1 MLIGVLIGLCAGLVA
16 AVAWHLTHGARTDGA
31 LRLAEGRLD
40 DAQRTADEARRVADE
55 REAQLRVATADAAAA
70 RTAREVAISEL
81 ELLRRNEAEARARS
95 EEERT
100 LLTGAFAELSAQALA
115 QNNEQFLALADTKLA
130 EARTAAQGDLSQR
143 EQAFAALLTPL
154 RDTLGRYERAL
165 QEMELE
171 RKGAYAGLSER
182 VAALHAGHEQLAK
195 ETRNLVT
202 ALRSPHTRGR
212 WGEMTLR
219 RAVEAAGMTPHC
231 DFDEQATTATPDG
244 SIRPDMVVHLP
255 GGGEVVVD
263 SKVPLDAFLAFT
275 EADDDTSRHAHL
287 ERHARQLRTHIEQ
300 LAKKEYWKHYDR
312 SPEFVVCF
320 IPGESLLAAACEA
333 DSTLQDHALSR
344 RIVLATP
351 NTLVAALR
359 TIALS
364 WQQETMAENARE
376 VRQLGAELYDRL
388 RTMTGHLQSLQRSLT
403 SSVESYNKA
412 VGSLE
417 SRVLV
422 SARKFPGLG
431 VVATESAEISELAP
445 IEVTARHLQALDMV
459 DDPDAAGDD
468 EVGGS
473 EDEDQGG
480 SIGVQPTLL
489 TLRDSGAAG
498 AR

>member
-1 MLIGVLIGLCAGLVA
+1 MILGVLIGLCVGLAAGA
-16 AVAWHLTHGARTDGA
+16 AWHLSRGARGAAA
-31 LRLAEGRLD
+31 LRLAEGRLA
-40 DAQRTADEARRVADE
+40 DAQRTADA
-55 REAQLRVATADAAAA
+55 REAQLRDATEAAAVA
-70 RTAREVAISEL
+70 ETARAVAVSEL
-81 ELLRRNEAEARARS
+81 ELRRRSEDETRARTDQ
-95 EEERT
+95 ERA
-100 LLTGAFAELSAQALA
+100 LLAGTFAELSAQALA

-154 RDTLGRYERAL
+154 RETLSRYERAL
-165 QEMELE
+165 QDMELE

-244 SIRPDMVVHLP
+244 QVRPDMVVHLP

-275 EADDDTSRHAHL
+275 EADDEAGRRAQL
-287 ERHARQLRTHIEQ
+287 EKHARQLRTHVEQ
-300 LAKKEYWKHYDR
+300 LAKKEYWRHYER

-333 DSTLQDHALSR
+333 DPTLQDHALGR

-364 WQQETMAENARE
+364 WRQETMAENARE
-376 VRQLGAELYDRL
+376 VRQLGSELYERL

-403 SSVESYNKA
+403 ASVESYNKA

-431 VVATESAEISELAP
+431 VVTAESAEIAELPP
-445 IEVTARHLQALDMV
+445 IEVTARHLQALEMV
-459 DDPDAAGDD
+459 GDD
-468 EVGGS
+468 DVADDGAAQTPE
-473 EDEDQGG
+473 
-480 SIGVQPTLL
+480 QPTLL
-489 TLRDSGAAG
+489 ALPDNGTAG
-498 AR
+498 TGTPA

>member
-1 MLIGVLIGLCAGLVA
+1 VILGVLIGLCVGLAAG
-16 AVAWHLTHGARTDGA
+16 AVWHLSRGARGVGA
-31 LRLAEGRLD
+31 LRLAEGRLA
-40 DAQRTADEARRVADE
+40 DAQRAADA
-55 REAQLRVATADAAAA
+55 REAQLRDAIEAAAVA
-70 RTAREVAISEL
+70 ETARAVAVSEL
-81 ELLRRNEAEARARS
+81 ELRRRS
-95 EEERT
+95 EDETRTRADEERA
-100 LLTGAFAELSAQALA
+100 LLTGTFAELSAQALA
-115 QNNEQFLALADTKLA
+115 QNNEQFLALAGTKLA

-154 RDTLGRYERAL
+154 RETLSRYERAL
-165 QEMELE
+165 QDMELE

-244 SIRPDMVVHLP
+244 QVRPDMVVHLP

-275 EADDDTSRHAHL
+275 EADDEAGRRAHL
-287 ERHARQLRTHIEQ
+287 EKHARQLRTHVEQ
-300 LAKKEYWKHYDR
+300 LAKKEYWRHYDR

-364 WQQETMAENARE
+364 WRQETMAESARE
-376 VRQLGAELYDRL
+376 VRQLGAELYERL

-431 VVATESAEISELAP
+431 VVTAESAEIAELAP
-445 IEVTARHLQALDMV
+445 IEVSARHLQALEMV
-459 DDPDAAGDD
+459 G
-468 EVGGS
+468 
-473 EDEDQGG
+473 DEDGADDADDG
-480 SIGVQPTLL
+480 AAPTPEQPTLL
-489 TLRDSGAAG
+489 ALPDSGAAG
-498 AR
+498 TGTPA

>member
-1 MLIGVLIGLCAGLVA
+1 MILGVLIGLCVGIAAG
-16 AVAWHLTHGARTDGA
+16 AVWHLVRGARGADA
-31 LRLAEGRLD
+31 LRLAEGRLA
-40 DAQRTADEARRVADE
+40 DAQRIADA
-55 REAQLRVATADAAAA
+55 REAQWRDATEAAAVA
-70 RTAREVAISEL
+70 ETARAVAVSEL
-81 ELLRRNEAEARARS
+81 ELRRRS
-95 EEERT
+95 EDEAQARVDEERA
-100 LLTGAFAELSAQALA
+100 LLAGTFAELSAQALA
-115 QNNEQFLALADTKLA
+115 QNNEQFLVLAGTKLA

-154 RDTLGRYERAL
+154 RETLSRYERAL
-165 QEMELE
+165 QDMELE

-244 SIRPDMVVHLP
+244 QVRPDMVVHLP

-275 EADDDTSRHAHL
+275 EADDEAGRRAHL
-287 ERHARQLRTHIEQ
+287 EKHARQLRTHVEQ
-300 LAKKEYWKHYDR
+300 LAKKEYWRHYDR

-364 WQQETMAENARE
+364 WRQETMAESARE
-376 VRQLGAELYDRL
+376 VRQLGAELYERL

-431 VVATESAEISELAP
+431 VVTAESAEIAELAP
-445 IEVTARHLQALDMV
+445 IEVTARHLQALEMV
-459 DDPDAAGDD
+459 GDD
-468 EVGGS
+468 DVADDGAAPTPE
-473 EDEDQGG
+473 
-480 SIGVQPTLL
+480 QPTLL
-489 TLRDSGAAG
+489 ALPDSGAAG
-498 AR
+498 TGTPA